1 MSETVVNREA
11 VAAAGR
17 SDNRAL
23 DWLNFLLADV
33 QGGVGPF
40 LAIFLISSQHW
51 NSGSAGLVLTVGGLA
66 TVAGSSPLGA
76 LVDYVRWKRAIVV
89 AAALTVG
96 VASLVMASMPHF
108 WPVLIAQAANG
119 LSDAAFPA
127 AVAGISLGLVHR
139 ARYTARTGRNQAWN
153 HGGNVV
159 TAIGAGAA
167 GYLIAPAA
175 VLWIVA
181 VLSLAAIA
189 AVLTINPRHIDY
201 DIARGADDGDQER
214 ASEAKA
220 ASGLRAV
227 LENRPLLLFTLSITC
242 FHFANAAMLTLAGEK
257 LAREYGGASSA
268 VMAGCIIIAQFVM
281 VPMAILVGR
290 RADAWGRKPLF
301 LVCFIALPVRGA
313 LFALSHGAV
322 AVLSIQVLD
331 GVAAG
336 IFGALFPVVVADMT
350 KGSGRYNLA
359 LGASSACWGLGAA
372 LSNGIAGEI
381 VVRAGFPAAFAFLGA
396 FALLALLLY
405 ATLVPET
412 KQAA

>member
-1 MSETVVNREA
+1 MSEA
-11 VAAAGR
+11 VFNPAAVSSGR
-17 SDNRAL
+17 ADMHAL

-76 LVDYVRWKRAIVV
+76 LVDHVRWKRAIVV
-89 AAALTVG
+89 AGALTVG
-96 VASLVMASMPHF
+96 IASLVMASVPHF
-108 WPVLIAQAANG
+108 VPVLIAQAANG

-139 ARYTARTGRNQAWN
+139 AAYTARTGRNQAWN

-181 VLSLAAIA
+181 VLSLAAVG
-189 AVLTINPRHIDY
+189 AVLTINPRHIDH
-201 DIARGADDGDQER
+201 DIARGADDGGPEHAAKGKVESGFR
-214 ASEAKA
+214 AILK
-220 ASGLRAV
+220 
-227 LENRPLLLFTLSITC
+227 NRPLLLFTLSITC

-257 LAREYGGASSA
+257 LAREYGSASSA
-268 VMAGCIIIAQFVM
+268 VMAGCIIVAQIVM

-290 RADAWGRKPLF
+290 RADKWGRKPLF
-301 LVCFIALPVRGA
+301 LVCFTALPVRGA
-313 LFALSHGAV
+313 LFALLHGPI

-331 GVAAG
+331 GTAAG

-350 KGSGRYNLA
+350 KGTGRYNLA
-359 LGASSACWGLGAA
+359 LGASASCWGLGAA
-372 LSNGIAGEI
+372 LSNGVAGEI
-381 VVRAGFPAAFAFLGA
+381 VVRAGFPAAFTFLAG